1 MTRDADG
8 LHDERMRIVEVIG
21 RGIGS
26 VLRTVG
32 AMIGTLNGANPTGDD
47 LAARLH
53 RPRRDDH
60 RP

>member
-1 MTRDADG
+1 
-8 LHDERMRIVEVIG
+8 MRIMGAIG

-32 AMIGTLNGANPTGDD
+32 AVLGTLNGAKPAGDD
-47 LAARLH
+47 LAVRLY